1 MKITTQVPYVHTPKN
16 LSVKN
21 DGAENLKKLLSM
33 FTFIQRVHEYEI
45 LLIMMI
51 YR

>member
-21 DGAENLKKLLSM
+21 DGAENLEKITVNVYFYS
-33 FTFIQRVHEYEI
+33 TCS
-45 LLIMMI
+45 
-51 YR
+51 